1 MKLLLALMLILMM
14 LVTLLINYT
23 AGAGD
28 SVADNSLMLIF
39 AVYVGEED
47 VNDGGNRVEDVS
59 DGGSDGGDGVDDG
72 GDGVGDGGDGVD
84 HPKFV
89 AGFVPVDGDCI
100 ISSLC
105 PASGRQPAQL
115 KHIIY

>member
-1 MKLLLALMLILMM
+1 MILMM

-28 SVADNSLMLIF
+28 SVADNSSMLIF

-47 VNDGGNRVEDVS
+47 VNDGGDGVDDV
-59 DGGSDGGDGVDDG
+59 SDGGDGVD
-72 GDGVGDGGDGVD
+72 DGGDGVD

-100 ISSLC
+100 IPSLC

>member
-1 MKLLLALMLILMM
+1 MMEGLYLVQMLILIM
-14 LVTLLINYT
+14 LVTLLIVYT

-47 VNDGGNRVEDVS
+47 VNDGGNGVDDVS
-59 DGGSDGGDGVDDG
+59 DGGSDGGDGVD
-72 GDGVGDGGDGVD
+72 DGGDGVD

-100 ISSLC
+100 IPSLC